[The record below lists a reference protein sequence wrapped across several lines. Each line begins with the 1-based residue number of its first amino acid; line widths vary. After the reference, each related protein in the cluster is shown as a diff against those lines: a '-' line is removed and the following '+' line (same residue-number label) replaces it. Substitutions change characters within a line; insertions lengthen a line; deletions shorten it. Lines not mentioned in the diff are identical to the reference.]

1 MKIIIYIFIIIL
13 LQISSSAAENIAIS
27 SDKIYVIDGDT
38 IILDDDIHIRLAG
51 LHVPE
56 LNISAGQAA
65 KVFLTKYLTGKR
77 LDCRLSGKKSYDRYL
92 ARCYFNKTDIAAI
105 IIKNGHG
112 RDCPRYSNYRYRQFE
127 TNHVQNWPL
136 PRYCL

>member
-1 MKIIIYIFIIIL
+1 MKITIFIMMIFT
-13 LQISSSAAENIAIS
+13 LQITSLAAENITIS
-27 SDKIYVIDGDT
+27 SDNIYVIDGDT
-38 IILDDDIHIRLAG
+38 IILDDDIRIRLIG

-56 LNISAGQAA
+56 LDTSAGQAA
-65 KVFLTKYLTGKR
+65 KLFLTKFLAGKR

-92 ARCYFNKTDIAAI
+92 GRCYFNQLDIAAV

-127 TNHVQNWPL
+127 TNHVKNWQL